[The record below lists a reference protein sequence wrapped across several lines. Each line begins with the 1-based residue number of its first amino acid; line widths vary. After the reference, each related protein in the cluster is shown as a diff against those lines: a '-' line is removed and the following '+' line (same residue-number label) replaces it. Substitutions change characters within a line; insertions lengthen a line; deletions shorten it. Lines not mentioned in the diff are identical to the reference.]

1 MGGDS
6 VSGSESE
13 SKSESESELE
23 SVSLC
28 VSVPSGGSFRFFT
41 AAKGATFHWAGHI
54 GWLHKP
60 TDADDAALNLT
71 YARVYEC
78 KADEGP

>member
-41 AAKGATFHWAGHI
+41 AAKGATFH
-54 GWLHKP
+54 
-60 TDADDAALNLT
+60 
-71 YARVYEC
+71 
-78 KADEGP
+78 